1 MSENVNNVEQKN
13 EKRGIFAEAKAFWSD
28 VGAAM
33 KKRKMGKVL
42 VGTAI
47 GVVVTTG
54 VAVGTVVVTKK
65 LRGKNDE
72 EPNYIPEDAKDVT
85 PTEETTQI

>member
-1 MSENVNNVEQKN
+1 MSENVNTNVEPKV

-65 LRGKNDE
+65 LRGKDE
-72 EPNYIPEDAKDVT
+72 TNYIPEDAKDVT
-85 PTEETTQI
+85 PVEENPEA